1 MVKTESETVRLCKT
15 ALAAIFSIGRGKIDH
30 MQKLKTGHSVPPP
43 DGRGKHM
50 NRPHKITSDVV
61 NFIEDH
67 IRNFPCEESHYSR
80 TKNIHK
86 KYLSPLLSLKKM
98 YDLYLSEVNA
108 NNQPEKFKISE
119 STYRN
124 IFSSQFNLSFG
135 HPRSDTC
142 GTCEKGEVDE
152 IHVANYHQTFEMQK
166 FDRELPKQKSDV
178 AYLTVDLQQTMPL
191 PKLSVSKA
199 FYLRQMW
206 FYNIGVHIVTE
217 SQVVPHFFTWT
228 EDVAS

>member
-1 MVKTESETVRLCKT
+1 MFIDKRKTQKSTDLSSSFFYMVKTESETVRVCKT

-30 MQKLKTGHSVPPP
+30 IQKLIKTVHSVSPL

-61 NFIEDH
+61 SYIEDH
-67 IRNFPCEESHYSR
+67 IRSFPCEESHYSR

-135 HPRSDTC
+135 HP
-142 GTCEKGEVDE
+142 
-152 IHVANYHQTFEMQK
+152 
-166 FDRELPKQKSDV
+166 
-178 AYLTVDLQQTMPL
+178 
-191 PKLSVSKA
+191 
-199 FYLRQMW
+199 
-206 FYNIGVHIVTE
+206 
-217 SQVVPHFFTWT
+217 
-228 EDVAS
+228 